1 MTTEELEAPAVE
13 DQTSEAV
20 DVASES
26 TATPE
31 EKAAPSGPLP
41 EHVQEHYDAI
51 REKGREVDSLED
63 VYMAAKEAAADA
75 KKELEAA
82 EKALRRLIARG
93 SEPLPLFDQPTTKE
107 LRTPKRIKLT
117 CDVPPLMAD
126 SEHNAIVDW
135 DGAVSVE
142 FPAGDGVDG
151 MTLEPE
157 EYEVIEWLD
166 PAPTAPVESDEWRK
180 APLSEL
186 GLTDKQLEL
195 FEGEGVKTI
204 GDLEDLRA
212 QIAQHQVRGN
222 QTAHW
227 PKGIGPAKI
236 TDLENRVIDWLDKN
250 RDKFGEPIQPAS
262 PEAVQELADKFNGK
276 H

>member
-1 MTTEELEAPAVE
+1 MTTATEELEAPAVE
-13 DQTSEAV
+13 EPTSAAV

-166 PAPTAPVESDEWRK
+166 PAPTAPAESDEWRK
-180 APLSEL
+180 AAFAEL
-186 GLTDKQLEL
+186 GLSAKQNEL
-195 FEGEGVKTI
+195 FEAAGVTTI
-204 GDLEDLRA
+204 GQLEDLRA
-212 QIAQHQVRGN
+212 DIANRKAV
-222 QTAHW
+222 W
-227 PKGIGPAKI
+227 PKGIGLAKQ
-236 TDLENRVIDWLDKN
+236 TDIENRVISWLDKN

-262 PEAVQELADKFNGK
+262 QEAVQELADKFNGNGK